1 MNILDVKNL
10 QSDVLLGGFSL
21 ENISFT
27 IPVGKKV
34 ALMGQTGSGK
44 STLLKT
50 IAGFIQ
56 HKGGAIYFDE
66 KKVLGPNYQLVAGE
80 KGIAYLSQY
89 FELRNNYRMEELFDY
104 ANEEFT
110 KEQAHHLFEICNVNY
125 LQKRK
130 SVELSGGEKQ
140 RVALARLLLTKPKLL
155 ILDEPFSNLDN
166 IHKSIL
172 KNVLDTIA
180 QELKITCL
188 LCSHDATDVL
198 PWADELII
206 LDQGKIIQ
214 QNTAKEVYT
223 HPSNDLVAGLLGDCC
238 TLTSSLQK
246 TFSVDNMNYS
256 RPNNFRINAQGEFN
270 GIVKNCLYYGSYYKV
285 EVEFEGEILIMN
297 CVEFLEKEKIIYFS
311 FIQSVKH

>member
-10 QSDVLLGGFSL
+10 QSDVLLGGFAL
-21 ENISFT
+21 ENISFI

-34 ALMGQTGSGK
+34 ALMGQAGSGK

-56 HKGGAIYFDE
+56 HKGGTIYFDE

-188 LCSHDATDVL
+188 LCSHDAKDVL

-214 QNTAKEVYT
+214 QNTAEEVYT
-223 HPSNDLVAGLLGDCC
+223 HPSNDLVAGLLGDYC
-238 TLTSSLQK
+238 TLSSSLQK

-256 RPNNFRINAQGEFN
+256 RPNNFSINAQGEFN

-297 CVEFLEKEKIIYFS
+297 CVKFLEKEKIIYFN

>member
-10 QSDVLLGGFSL
+10 QSDVLLGGFAL

-188 LCSHDATDVL
+188 LCSHDAIDVL

-223 HPSNDLVAGLLGDCC
+223 HPSNDLVAGLLGDYC

-246 TFSVDNMNYS
+246 TFSVANMNYS
-256 RPNNFRINAQGEFN
+256 RPNNFSINAQGEFN

-285 EVEFEGEILIMN
+285 EVEFEGSI
-297 CVEFLEKEKIIYFS
+297 
-311 FIQSVKH
+311 FITYSNFFYSLNSPVKFDFNVAS

>member
-10 QSDVLLGGFSL
+10 QSDVLLGGFAL

-56 HKGGAIYFDE
+56 HKGGTIYFDG

-130 SVELSGGEKQ
+130 SVE
-140 RVALARLLLTKPKLL
+140 LTKPKLL

-223 HPSNDLVAGLLGDCC
+223 HPSNDLVAGLLGDYC
-238 TLTSSLQK
+238 TLSSSLQK

-256 RPNNFRINAQGEFN
+256 RPNNFSINAQGEFN

-297 CVEFLEKEKIIYFS
+297 CFEFLAKEKIIYFS
-311 FIQSVKH
+311 FIQSVKR

>member
-1 MNILDVKNL
+1 MNILEVKDL
-10 QSDVLLGGFSL
+10 QSDELLGGFAL

-56 HKGGAIYFDE
+56 HKGGAIYFDG

-172 KNVLDTIA
+172 KNVLNTIA
-180 QELKITCL
+180 HEVDITCL
-188 LCSHDATDVL
+188 LCSHDASDVL

-223 HPSNDLVAGLLGDCC
+223 HPSNDLVAGLLGDYC
-238 TLTSSLQK
+238 TLTSSVQK
-246 TFSVDNMNYS
+246 TFGVANLKYF
-256 RPNNFRINAQGEFN
+256 RPNNFSIHAQGKFS
-270 GIVKNCLYYGSYYKV
+270 GVVKNCLYYGSYYKL
-285 EVEFEGEILIMN
+285 EVEFEETI
-297 CVEFLEKEKIIYFS
+297 
-311 FIQSVKH
+311 FITYSNFFYSLNSPVKFDFNVAS

>member
-1 MNILDVKNL
+1 MNILEVKNL
-10 QSDVLLGGFSL
+10 QSDELLGGFAL

-27 IPVGKKV
+27 IPVGKKI

-56 HKGGAIYFDE
+56 HKGGTIYFDG

-180 QELKITCL
+180 HEVDITCL
-188 LCSHDATDVL
+188 LCSHDASDVL

-223 HPSNDLVAGLLGDCC
+223 HPSNDLVAGLLGDYC
-238 TLTSSLQK
+238 TLTPSVQK
-246 TFSVDNMNYS
+246 TFSIANLKYF
-256 RPNNFRINAQGEFN
+256 RPNNFNINAQGKFS
-270 GIVKNCLYYGSYYKV
+270 GVVKSCMYYGSYYKL
-285 EVEFEGEILIMN
+285 EVEFEETI
-297 CVEFLEKEKIIYFS
+297 
-311 FIQSVKH
+311 FITYSNFFYSLNSPVKFDFNVAS

>member
-10 QSDVLLGGFSL
+10 QSDVLPGGFTL

-56 HKGGAIYFDE
+56 HKGGTIYFDE

-188 LCSHDATDVL
+188 LCSHDAIDVL

-223 HPSNDLVAGLLGDCC
+223 HPSNDLVAGLLGDYC

-246 TFSVDNMNYS
+246 TFSVANMNYF
-256 RPNNFRINAQGEFN
+256 RPNNFSINAQGKFS
-270 GIVKNCLYYGSYYKV
+270 GVVKKCLFYGSYYKV

-297 CVEFLEKEKIIYFS
+297 CVEFLEKEKIIYFN

>member
-10 QSDVLLGGFSL
+10 QSDVLSGGFTL

-56 HKGGAIYFDE
+56 HKGGTIYFDE

-188 LCSHDATDVL
+188 LCSHDAIDVL

-214 QNTAKEVYT
+214 QNTTKEVYT
-223 HPSNDLVAGLLGDCC
+223 HPSNDLVAGLLGDYC

-246 TFSVDNMNYS
+246 TFSVANINYF
-256 RPNNFRINAQGEFN
+256 RPNNFSINAQGKFS
-270 GIVKNCLYYGSYYKV
+270 GVVKSCMYYGSYYKV
-285 EVEFEGEILIMN
+285 EVEFEESI
-297 CVEFLEKEKIIYFS
+297 
-311 FIQSVKH
+311 FITYSNFFYSLNSPVKFDFNVAS

>member
-1 MNILDVKNL
+1 MNILEVKNL
-10 QSDVLLGGFSL
+10 QSDELLGGFAL

-27 IPVGKKV
+27 IPVSKKV

-56 HKGGAIYFDE
+56 HKGGTIYFDG

-180 QELKITCL
+180 HEVDITCL
-188 LCSHDATDVL
+188 LCSHDASDVL

-206 LDQGKIIQ
+206 LDQGKIIE

-223 HPSNDLVAGLLGDCC
+223 HPTNDLVAGLLGDYC
-238 TLTSSLQK
+238 TLTSSVQK
-246 TFSVDNMNYS
+246 TFGVANLKYF
-256 RPNNFRINAQGEFN
+256 RPNNFNINAQGKFS
-270 GIVKNCLYYGSYYKV
+270 GVVKNCLYYGSYYKL
-285 EVEFEGEILIMN
+285 EVEFEETI
-297 CVEFLEKEKIIYFS
+297 
-311 FIQSVKH
+311 FITYSNFFYSLNSPVKFDFNVAS